1 MLQLVNLIKPPTET
15 LKQIESL
22 KDLLDTLNA
31 GDIDAAKEWTAA
43 AIQLLEKQLVESVK
57 K

>member
-1 MLQLVNLIKPPTET
+1 MLQLVNLIKPPIET

-31 GDIDAAKEWTAA
+31 GDIDAAKEWTVA
-43 AIQLLEKQLVESVK
+43 AIQLLEKQLAESVK